1 MKPALILRTYAWLYN
16 TILNYGPLTFRQI
29 NEMWMADK
37 RLSDGEP
44 MVRQTFARHR
54 NDLEDI
60 LGVRIDCDK
69 KHRYSIVSD
78 QRSERNNWEVL
89 LDSAINQMFTKG
101 AEIHKKIILEPNFI
115 ENNYFMQIL
124 ECMLRNVVVDFDYQQ
139 TKESIKHYQKV
150 EPYYFR
156 QCQEHWFLVGRISV
170 GLFVPFCL
178 DKILNLRRTNI
189 KFRPKDGYSVKSC
202 EEMKDFFGV

>member
-1 MKPALILRTYAWLYN
+1 MKPALILRTYAWLYH

-78 QRSERNNWEVL
+78 LRSKRNNWEVL
-89 LDSAINQMFTKG
+89 LDAAINQMFTK
-101 AEIHKKIILEPNFI
+101 
-115 ENNYFMQIL
+115 
-124 ECMLRNVVVDFDYQQ
+124 C
-139 TKESIKHYQKV
+139 
-150 EPYYFR
+150 
-156 QCQEHWFLVGRISV
+156 
-170 GLFVPFCL
+170 
-178 DKILNLRRTNI
+178 
-189 KFRPKDGYSVKSC
+189 
-202 EEMKDFFGV
+202 